1 MINSNDAWKELPIFS
16 IPHKYISFLQ
26 NTIIIGKQT
35 SGLGATRRV
44 FTKYNYM
51 DETIIKWEEGSG
63 FTLKLH
69 RNKQAPSPFT
79 SATFAYQIKS
89 IDEYSCELTGI
100 FNYNIGFGIIGRII
114 NQLFLGAIIRFN
126 IRRVIMGMKAY
137 LS

>member
-1 MINSNDAWKELPIFS
+1 MINANEAWNKLQIFS
-16 IPHKYISFLQ
+16 TPHKYISFLQ
-26 NTIIIGKQT
+26 NTIIIGKQS
-35 SGLGATRRV
+35 SGLGAIRRV
-44 FTKYNYM
+44 FTKYNYL
-51 DETIIKWEEGSG
+51 DETVIKWEEGSC
-63 FTLKLH
+63 FTVKLH

-79 SATFAYQIKS
+79 SATFTYLIKS

-114 NQLFLGAIIRFN
+114 NQLFIGTIIRFN